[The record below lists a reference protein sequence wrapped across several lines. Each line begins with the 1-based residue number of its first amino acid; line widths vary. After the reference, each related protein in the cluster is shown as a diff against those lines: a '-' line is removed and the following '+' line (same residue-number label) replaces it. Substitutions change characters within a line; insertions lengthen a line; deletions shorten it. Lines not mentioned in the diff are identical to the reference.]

1 MEPADHWQN
10 GPKNRYWYSLLCCP
24 SCQDTKR
31 LLFWARRRENGLW
44 HFLRGIAEPD
54 GRQLRDW
61 KWRYKKAAHRVRRQN
76 RDKDSEKI

>member
-10 GPKNRYWYSLLCCP
+10 GPKNHYWYSLLTCP
-24 SCQDTKR
+24 SCEDTKR
-31 LLFWARRRENGLW
+31 LLFWARRRDNGLW

-61 KWRYKKAAHRVRRQN
+61 KWRMNKHRRRVR
-76 RDKDSEKI
+76 K

>member
-24 SCQDTKR
+24 SCEDTKR

-61 KWRYKKAAHRVRRQN
+61 KWRMNKHRRRQ
-76 RDKDSEKI
+76 KE